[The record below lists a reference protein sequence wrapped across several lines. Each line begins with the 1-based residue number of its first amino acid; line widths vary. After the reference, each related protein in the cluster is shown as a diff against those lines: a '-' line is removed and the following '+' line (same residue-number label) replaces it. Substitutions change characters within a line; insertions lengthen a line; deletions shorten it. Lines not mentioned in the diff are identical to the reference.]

1 MPRLRYKK
9 SYDFTLYEQEDETSD
24 RQDNAGGEEEESTG
38 RSWLSNA
45 VIASQLSEAKI
56 KKAISALK
64 AQITVLEAELLS
76 RRLGNSHNSYKN
88 WDEIGDSHRRK
99 NEEQLWD
106 SKPRRRRN
114 STVYQFQKVASLR
127 KTLTKLGVKDVD
139 KLIAEWSK
147 LNERKSDEK

>member
-9 SYDFTLYEQEDETSD
+9 SYDFTLYEQEDETSN
-24 RQDNAGGEEEESTG
+24 RQDDEGREEEESSG
-38 RSWLSNA
+38 RSWLSNS

-76 RRLGNSHNSYKN
+76 RRLSDSHATYKN
-88 WDEIGDSHRRK
+88 WNEIGDSHRRK

-106 SKPRRRRN
+106 RKPRKRRN
-114 STVYQFQKVASLR
+114 STVYQFQKVSKLR
-127 KTLTKLGVKDVD
+127 STLAKLGVKDVD

>member
-24 RQDNAGGEEEESTG
+24 RQDDEGREEEESTG

-76 RRLGNSHNSYKN
+76 RRLSDRHITHKN
-88 WDEIGDSHRRK
+88 WDEIGDSHRPK
-99 NEEQLWD
+99 NAEELWD
-106 SKPRRRRN
+106 RPRKRRN
-114 STVYQFQKVASLR
+114 STLYQFQKVSKLR
-127 KTLTKLGVKDVD
+127 TTLAKLGVKDVD
-139 KLIAEWSK
+139 KLLAEWSK
-147 LNERKSDEK
+147 LNERKTDET